1 MKATLTMNGIGVM
14 PFLPPCDEPT
24 GPAPWSPEGGDD
36 VVFGVALAVVSSAA
50 ALDAARGGGSAGVAL
65 PVGSKRHPST
75 SPLETF
81 HSPGPWLAYCHR
93 FPPCQ

>member
-36 VVFGVALAVVSSAA
+36 VFGVAVEGVSRAV
-50 ALDAARGGGSAGVAL
+50 ALEAARGGGSAGVAL
-65 PVGSKRHPST
+65 PAGSKRHPST
-75 SPLETF
+75 SPFEIF